1 MKIINYYPEFLANIR
16 EYKQLGAIEDA
27 ELANIWEVL
36 DKIRSE
42 LYINTAENVGL
53 ERWESILGIVNTSDD
68 VEFRRFRILSRL
80 NSTSLTL
87 NQRLSA
93 IVGTDNYKIDYY
105 FKEYR
110 LKVSLTLDTKEY
122 EKEVR
127 RMLDEVV
134 PANLVIDFGLLY
146 NTHEILG
153 KFTHEQLSKYTHQKL
168 RKDAR
173 LNK

>member
-1 MKIINYYPEFLANIR
+1 MKIITYYAEFLANIK
-16 EYKQLGAIEDA
+16 EYKQVGATEDA

-53 ERWESILGIVNTSDD
+53 ERWENILGIVNTSDD
-68 VEFRRFRILSRL
+68 VAFRRFRILSRL

-93 IVGTDNYKIDYY
+93 IVGADNYKADYY

-134 PANLVIDFGLLY
+134 PANLLIDFGLLY

-153 KFTHEQLSKYTHQKL
+153 RFTHEQLSKYTHQKL
-168 RKDAR
+168 REDTG